1 MKLMLKKSLDSEQ
14 SCFIEN
20 NVTTC
25 LESDA
30 NESDNNQDSIATH
43 AEEKIQ
49 SAADT
54 NQSIAEIENATENL
68 IESD

>member
-1 MKLMLKKSLDSEQ
+1 MKVIIIRIQ
-14 SCFIEN
+14 
-20 NVTTC
+20 
-25 LESDA
+25 
-30 NESDNNQDSIATH
+30 